1 MIKTIIIIVLI
12 VLIVLTV
19 LSSYGMLKFYRM
31 YEDTRARAI
40 ENEWDLREVVSYVHH
55 EGWAEHPWGT
65 LPSYKRTKEKIEK
78 LYELFYSE
86 EPSE

>member
-12 VLIVLTV
+12 VLTA
-19 LSSYGMLKFYRM
+19 LSTYGMLKFYRR
-31 YEDTRARAI
+31 YEQSRARAT

-78 LYELFYSE
+78 LYEKFHGEDASD
-86 EPSE
+86 

>member
-12 VLIVLTV
+12 VLTA

-31 YEDTRARAI
+31 YEDTRARAT

-65 LPSYKRTKEKIEK
+65 LPSYARTKAKIDK
-78 LYELFYSE
+78 LYNRFYGEGSSE
-86 EPSE
+86 

>member
-1 MIKTIIIIVLI
+1 MVKVVILI
-12 VLIVLTV
+12 LVIMTAASV
-19 LSSYGMLKFYRM
+19 YGALKFYRM
-31 YEDTRARAI
+31 YEDTRARAT

-78 LYELFYSE
+78 LYDKFYGG